1 MEKNNLFAYLQKR
14 FYDENVGFTKL
25 IKVLNPKNFLLSPL
39 SRWIHM
45 YTTLNQLQGDIDE
58 KMLFCTCEILS

>member
-1 MEKNNLFAYLQKR
+1 MEKKNLFAYLQKR

-45 YTTLNQLQGDIDE
+45 YITLNQLQGDIDE

>member
-1 MEKNNLFAYLQKR
+1 MSKGKKVTYLLIYEKS

-25 IKVLNPKNFLLSPL
+25 IKVLKPRIFLLSPL

-45 YTTLNQLQGDIDE
+45 YITLNRL
-58 KMLFCTCEILS
+58 